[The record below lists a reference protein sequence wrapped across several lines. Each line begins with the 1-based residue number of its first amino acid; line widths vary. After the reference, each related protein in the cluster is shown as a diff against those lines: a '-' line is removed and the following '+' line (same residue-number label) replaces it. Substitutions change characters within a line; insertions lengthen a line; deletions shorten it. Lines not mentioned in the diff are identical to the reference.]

1 MPGPS
6 RILLGVI
13 VIALAGC
20 AGGPP
25 RQYSESSQSRAIDT
39 DIDATH
45 VVGPTTTSP
54 ARSETDPS
62 MAVAPWRD
70 EETIDHLN
78 TLRDERE
85 Q

>member
-1 MPGPS
+1 MSVTS

-13 VIALAGC
+13 AMALAGC

-54 ARSETDPS
+54 ARNQPDPS
-62 MAVAPWRD
+62 MALAPWRG
-70 EETIDHLN
+70 EETIDHLDN
-78 TLRDERE
+78 LRDERE

>member
-1 MPGPS
+1 MSRTS

-13 VIALAGC
+13 AMALAGC

-25 RQYSESSQSRAIDT
+25 PQYSESSQSRAIDT

-54 ARSETDPS
+54 ARTEPDPS
-62 MAVAPWRD
+62 MAQAPWRD

-78 TLRDERE
+78 TLRDQRE